1 MTRSAAPMMKSEYF
15 SHSFLSCSR
24 RTSSST
30 SSNNSD
36 TYQKSH
42 ARAKRQAAVPRSE
55 PFPSGRAISYRYGAG
70 KAKLAADQRV
80 NRRKSARH
88 RLSADRLSRS
98 RRLAQLPL
106 HHLAVGIARQRL
118 GGERDRFRHLVVGQ
132 PLRAPG
138 AQRLGGDGVA
148 RHHHRM
154 HALAEHRAGLRDDRT
169 FDHAG
174 MAREHR
180 FDLGG
185 IDLETAAVDHVLL
198 AIEHAHEI
206 VGVDRADVA
215 GMPEAA
221 GEG

>member
-30 SSNNSD
+30 SSNNSV
-36 TYQKSH
+36 TCQKSH

-80 NRRKSARH
+80 NRRKSTRH

-98 RRLAQLPL
+98 QLLAQLPL
-106 HHLAVGIARQRL
+106 HHLAVGVARQRL
-118 GGERDRFRHLVVGQ
+118 GG
-132 PLRAPG
+132 A
-138 AQRLGGDGVA
+138 GVA

-180 FDLGG
+180 FDFGG

-198 AIEHAHEI
+198 AI
-206 VGVDRADVA
+206 
-215 GMPEAA
+215 
-221 GEG
+221 